1 MSETNYKT
9 EKLLAGEIKTN
20 QMPLAAGTYRR
31 GQVLEFDAD
40 NNRYTALASGS
51 ISAVFLGETT
61 TLENGDVD
69 SLILGGELF
78 GGGLVDSA
86 GDAYTVTPAFIAS
99 AAIRGFYIK
108 K

>member
-1 MSETNYKT
+1 MSTTNYKT
-9 EKLLAGEIKTN
+9 ENLIAGGIKTS
-20 QMPLAAGTYRR
+20 QMPLAAGSYRR
-31 GQVLEFDAD
+31 GQVLEFDTGA
-40 NNRYTALASGS
+40 NRYRALASGS

-86 GDAYTVTPAFIAS
+86 GDAYTVTPEFIAD